1 MAVQVLVG
9 ANAQS
14 DAQQF
19 LSAVQTFTQE
29 VNKVRS
35 AGQKLASSSE
45 WQGKS
50 AQKFDADFQAF
61 AKAAALM
68 EQSLQK
74 MATGAKTVIT
84 NIDNTDAQGAA
95 QIGSFSG

>member
-29 VNKVRS
+29 LHRIQS
-35 AGQKLASSSE
+35 AGQKLASSGE

-50 AQKFDADFQAF
+50 AQAFDRDFQQF
-61 AKAAALM
+61 AKQAQLM
-68 EQSLQK
+68 GQSLSK
-74 MATGAKTVIT
+74 MAQGAKTVIT
-84 NIDNTDAQGAA
+84 NIDNTDAQGAS
-95 QIGSFSG
+95 QIGTFQG